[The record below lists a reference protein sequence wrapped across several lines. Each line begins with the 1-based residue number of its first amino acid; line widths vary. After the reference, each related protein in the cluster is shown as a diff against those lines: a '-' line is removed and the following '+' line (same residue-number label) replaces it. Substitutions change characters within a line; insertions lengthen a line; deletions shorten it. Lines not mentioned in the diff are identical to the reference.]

1 MKNQRRNRFG
11 RIMVVT
17 LLLSSMSGLSYAAPK
32 KPMDPALAAKREMV
46 RKQQEQQITPE
57 KRKAA
62 VKALRDLRM
71 KVHKARQ
78 NSPNRVQDINNNN

>member
-11 RIMVVT
+11 RIMVVA
-17 LLLSSMSGLSYAAPK
+17 LLLSAMSGLSYAAPK

-78 NSPNRVQDINNNN
+78 NSPNRVQDINNSN